1 MIDTFTRWVE
11 LFHTT
16 AATAEATVPCLIQ
29 VVGRYGAP
37 KQILSDRGPHFVN
50 EALKHLLQFIS
61 TQHCITTAYSK
72 EKNSMAERAIE
83 EVKRHVIAL
92 VNDVTSNELDYKQYI
107 PLVMRIMN
115 TTTN

>member
-1 MIDTFTRWVE
+1 MN
-11 LFHTT
+11 
-16 AATAEATVPCLIQ
+16 AAIE
-29 VVGRYGAP
+29 
-37 KQILSDRGPHFVN
+37 
-50 EALKHLLQFIS
+50 HLLQFIG

-72 EKNSMAERAIE
+72 EENSMTERAIK

-115 TTTN
+115 TTTSELTKLRPCDLLYSKSVNPDRGIIMPWMK